1 VSRAVRTSLGL
12 LLASVGAAAAGT
24 FGQGLER
31 RSERGPVIAVI
42 RVAPSELRLG
52 DPFTLELEVR
62 AEPGVELLMPEF
74 GEALDR
80 FAILEFIPSEGLDE
94 EGATIARQRYTLQ
107 TSRSGPQS
115 IPPLLIEFVD
125 RRDGRP
131 ATPRDED
138 AYELLTERLEFEVEA
153 VLPED
158 APLELRASL
167 GELSPLASP
176 GALPWPMLLAGAALL
191 AVLAPFAVRA
201 WQRHRAGSQPRS
213 AYAIARAEL
222 DALLAGPRPRPER
235 MDPFYVK
242 LSAIVRRYLEERF
255 GLRSPELTTEEF
267 LAVLTTSPELSR
279 VHRQLLKHFLEQADL
294 VKFARHV
301 PGGAEVQDSIRAAQC
316 FLHETRDDQPPSPA
330 SGSPPTHTSGSGTAR
345 A

>member
-1 VSRAVRTSLGL
+1 VSRAVRISLGL
-12 LLASVGAAAAGT
+12 LLASVGAAAADPLGE
-24 FGQGLER
+24 GLER
-31 RSERGPVIAVI
+31 RSERGPVMAAVRI
-42 RVAPSELRLG
+42 APSELRLG

-80 FAILEFIPSEGLDE
+80 FAILAFAPSEGLDE
-94 EGATIARQRYTLQ
+94 EGATVARQRYTLQ
-107 TSRSGPQS
+107 TSRSGPQG

-125 RRDGRP
+125 RRDGHA
-131 ATPRDED
+131 ATPKDED
-138 AYELLTERLEFEVEA
+138 AYELLTERLEFEVQA

-158 APLELRASL
+158 APLELRPSL
-167 GELSPLASP
+167 GKLSPLASP
-176 GALPWPMLLAGAALL
+176 GASRWPTLLAGAALL
-191 AVLAPFAVRA
+191 AVLAPFALLA

-213 AYAIARAEL
+213 AYAIARADL

-255 GLRSPELTTEEF
+255 RLRSPELTTEEF
-267 LAVLTTSPELSR
+267 LAAAMSSPELSR
-279 VHRQLLKHFLEQADL
+279 VHRELLKRFLEQADL
-294 VKFARHV
+294 VKFAHHV
-301 PGGAEVQDSIRAAQC
+301 PGGAEVEDSIRAAQC
-316 FLHETRDDQPPSPA
+316 FLDETRDDKPASPA
-330 SGSPPTHTSGSGTAR
+330 SPSPPPSTRGSEAAR